1 MLLSSM
7 LLAGTLSWG
16 SFTTPLEAP
25 APRPIGSYS
34 NGCIAGAVPL
44 KLENPNYQVLRPQN
58 RRYYGHPVLI
68 SFINDLAA
76 KMNDGELADKRI
88 ILVGDM
94 SMPRGG
100 PFKGGHAS
108 HQIGLDVDIWFRM
121 IKDNKRLTKEQLAKP
136 WALPVVNDNLL
147 SVNKNMDG
155 YAYSLLRNAAS
166 DDRVERIFVSPA
178 IKKFA
183 CEQTHPDEDGSERFV
198 PGGGTPL
205 ISTSDLPALREHR
218 TASARRTRPRETAA
232 ERRWI
237 PGWRALSTRSRS
249 LSRHPSRSPSPRRC
263 CLRPA
268 SSCLTPA
275 EADFDDGKTEA
286 RLFSGAFR
294 NGRAFLYPDFPVRKK
309 P

>member
-25 APRPIGSYS
+25 VPRPIGSYS

-44 KLENPNYQVLRPQN
+44 KLESPNYQVLRPQN
-58 RRYYGHPVLI
+58 KRYYGHPVLI
-68 SFINDLAA
+68 SYINDLAA
-76 KMNDGELADKRI
+76 KMNGDELAEKRI

-121 IKDNKRLTKEQLAKP
+121 LKDNKRLTKEQLEKP
-136 WALPVVNDNLL
+136 WALTVVNDNLL

-155 YAYSLLRNAAS
+155 YAYALLRYAAS

-178 IKKFA
+178 IKKYA
-183 CEQTHPDEDGSERFV
+183 CEQTHPDDDRSWLRKIRPWWGHTAHLHIRLAC
-198 PGGGTPL
+198 PPGTPDCEHQAEPPRGDGCGKEVDSWL
-205 ISTSDLPALREHR
+205 EGFKHPKPKPKPNPKPQPKPKKVLP
-218 TASARRTRPRETAA
+218 
-232 ERRWI
+232 
-237 PGWRALSTRSRS
+237 
-249 LSRHPSRSPSPRRC
+249 
-263 CLRPA
+263 
-268 SSCLTPA
+268 
-275 EADFDDGKTEA
+275 EACQLMLNAG
-286 RLFSGAFR
+286 
-294 NGRAFLYPDFPVRKK
+294 
-309 P
+309 